1 MAKNKSK
8 ARVRII
14 KEQAPIAK
22 ADNSTQITTQEAY
35 NAPDWINP
43 VIDMVGLKTMVK
55 HSTILPQCVRAYK
68 NNIAGFGIGVRYVD
82 DEEETPE
89 RSVEFQKLQEVIE
102 LLNIEQDTKE
112 VFEDLIEARE
122 IYGISYLEVIRD
134 FAGDVVQVEFVKDT
148 PYVQKTKPLNP
159 YIPTM
164 YYHHGQQLERKKRY
178 CKYRQDIGGQT
189 VFFKE
194 FGIFESGWTRQLHSL

>member
-35 NAPDWINP
+35 NAADWINP

-82 DEEETPE
+82 DEEETPSAPQSS
-89 RSVEFQKLQEVIE
+89 RSSRKLSS
-102 LLNIEQDTKE
+102 
-112 VFEDLIEARE
+112 F
-122 IYGISYLEVIRD
+122 
-134 FAGDVVQVEFVKDT
+134 
-148 PYVQKTKPLNP
+148 
-159 YIPTM
+159 
-164 YYHHGQQLERKKRY
+164 
-178 CKYRQDIGGQT
+178 
-189 VFFKE
+189 
-194 FGIFESGWTRQLHSL
+194 